1 MLFFNIEGIRYIF
14 NFIIILATIVM
25 LILLYKRFNIKI
37 LIIYLIALLG
47 VDITIM
53 GINLQG
59 AFCFII
65 AIIFNIILLLQKEIN
80 IKKIMNMFMI
90 VRNFNML
97 F

>member
-1 MLFFNIEGIRYIF
+1 
-14 NFIIILATIVM
+14 M